1 MIKLSDWESKTGV
14 DFLKKVGI
22 KKRDTILDFGCN
34 DGNYTIPAA
43 IVTGEKGSVYAI
55 DENENSLRKIADKA
69 EVLELNNIKTINSNG
84 DLSFDFTD
92 NFFDFI
98 MLYDV
103 LHYLNSRQRNILYK
117 KIYRI
122 LQIEGILSIHPKHT
136 IGNFPL
142 MELRD
147 TTLDELINEI
157 ETVEFKYVENIC
169 SKLSHDNYIEN
180 GCVINFRKIDN

>member
-1 MIKLSDWESKTGV
+1 MIKLSDWETNMGV

-22 KKRDTILDFGCN
+22 KKGYNILDFGCN

-43 IVTGEKGSVYAI
+43 IITRENGSVFAI
-55 DENENSLRKIADKA
+55 DENEHSLRKLADKA

-103 LHYLNSRQRNILYK
+103 LHYLNSQQRNILYK
-117 KIYRI
+117 EIYRI
-122 LQIEGILSIHPKHT
+122 LQIEGILSIYPKHT

-142 MELRD
+142 MELRNVSVQ
-147 TTLDELINEI
+147 ELIDEI
-157 ETVEFKYVENIC
+157 ENYGFEFKGKIFGE
-169 SKLSHDNYIEN
+169 LSHDNYLEEGYIL
-180 GCVINFRKIDN
+180 NFSKM